1 MKSLLEKAVLASIG
15 MVMLYAATV
24 AVWFLFRAD
33 ACKKARAKYQDA
45 CDSYEFEKKL
55 ISEKRKW
62 FERYDEES
70 AKMPL
75 YDPSVSKWAK
85 IVDIA
90 KDHDISIARANT
102 KGDPEDNGDVVV
114 LVIDTNGWTGGWE
127 SLVNFIYEHGRPSM
141 SHAEPKIGGDR
152 SGTGDVFASVIL
164 GDAVNGIGFAESV
177 RKASTFTANAVR
189 RTVAM
194 GLPPKDGL
202 AFEEILGELTT

>member
-45 CDSYEFEKKL
+45 CDSYDFEKKL

-90 KDHDISIARANT
+90 KDHDISIARANV

-127 SLVNFIYEHGRPSM
+127 SLVNFIYALENDSKENGLFDISSLTIDANKKHKGVL
-141 SHAEPKIGGDR
+141 
-152 SGTGDVFASVIL
+152 SGKV
-164 GDAVNGIGFAESV
+164 
-177 RKASTFTANAVR
+177 TFTCAYMRGNPSGKNKER
-189 RTVAM
+189 R
-194 GLPPKDGL
+194 
-202 AFEEILGELTT
+202 